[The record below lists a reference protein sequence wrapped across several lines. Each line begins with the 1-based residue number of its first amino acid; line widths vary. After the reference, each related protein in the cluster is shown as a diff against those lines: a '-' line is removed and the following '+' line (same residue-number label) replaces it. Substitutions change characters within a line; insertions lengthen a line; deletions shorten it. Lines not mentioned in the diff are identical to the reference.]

1 MPLEH
6 ASMTGVCATCGRQ
19 PRVKKDG
26 TLWRHRYQAGKE
38 LSNCPGSGM
47 PPRPGSMEMSS
58 SRARISDV
66 VRAPENADTEEFAA
80 VRDHNAEVTPS
91 NGARAPEPFT
101 GTAPGTNGRMWAQRQ
116 LRRMWPAQSRWRIV
130 IISALATLTFVV
142 GADAVALTGTG
153 PRSQGAGQTAL
164 AAAKARQQAGAW
176 VASQVS
182 ADAIVGCDPVM
193 CGILLG
199 RHVSKHQLLVLYPG
213 RADPLRPDLVVATP
227 AVRSELGARLAS
239 SYAPATLAAFG
250 SGAARVDVR
259 VVAPDGAV
267 AYRAQLAADVRVR
280 KSAGTI
286 LLDSRRI
293 DVAAAARLALAN
305 GGVDTRLLVTLAA
318 LAGIHRLDVFGFA
331 ADGHGASAGIP
342 LRTADIRWGRH
353 RASLR
358 SLRAILTSQRPPYL
372 PSSVQT
378 VHLQPGGAMLKVT
391 YPAPSPLGLLGPPS

>member
-1 MPLEH
+1 MGPTSVAAH
-6 ASMTGVCATCGRQ
+6 VARSVPMADRDHIGTGDADLRGRCGRC
-19 PRVKKDG
+19 RID
-26 TLWRHRYQAGKE
+26 RHR
-38 LSNCPGSGM
+38 
-47 PPRPGSMEMSS
+47 
-58 SRARISDV
+58 
-66 VRAPENADTEEFAA
+66 
-80 VRDHNAEVTPS
+80 
-91 NGARAPEPFT
+91 
-101 GTAPGTNGRMWAQRQ
+101 
-116 LRRMWPAQSRWRIV
+116 
-130 IISALATLTFVV
+130 ATQ
-142 GADAVALTGTG
+142 
-153 PRSQGAGQTAL
+153 PGAGQTAL

-286 LLDSRRI
+286 LLDRRRI
-293 DVAAAARLALAN
+293 DVAAAARLALAT
-305 GGVDTRLLVTLAA
+305 GGSIPGCWSRWPRWPVSTGWTSSASPPTVTA
-318 LAGIHRLDVFGFA
+318 
-331 ADGHGASAGIP
+331 
-342 LRTADIRWGRH
+342 
-353 RASLR
+353 
-358 SLRAILTSQRPPYL
+358 
-372 PSSVQT
+372 
-378 VHLQPGGAMLKVT
+378 
-391 YPAPSPLGLLGPPS
+391 PAPESRSAPPISDGAATGPRCAACARS